1 MDAELRHKGKRHLIN
16 AQHVIDRVADKHCDS
31 WRVNCDIFQRG
42 VEVIDGED
50 PVLEVLRR
58 RKLLKVTCATG
69 RISEVSFGLSQQ
81 VTT

>member
-1 MDAELRHKGKRHLIN
+1 MRN
-16 AQHVIDRVADKHCDS
+16 VIDRVADKHCDC
-31 WRVNCDIFQRG
+31 VINCDIFQRG

-50 PVLEVLRR
+50 PVLEVLYGA
-58 RKLLKVTCATG
+58 LKVTCATG